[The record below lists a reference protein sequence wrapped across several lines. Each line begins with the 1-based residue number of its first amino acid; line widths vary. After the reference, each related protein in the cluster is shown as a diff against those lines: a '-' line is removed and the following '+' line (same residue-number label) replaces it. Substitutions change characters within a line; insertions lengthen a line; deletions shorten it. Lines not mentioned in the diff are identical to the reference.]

1 MIITVTPN
9 PSVDEIYW
17 VDRLKIGKEIQEE
30 YLTRATDSNISAG
43 GKGINISIFLA
54 RMGLENVAM
63 GFVGGYTGHVVVR
76 SLRDEGVTT
85 NFVWTGSGETR
96 TNLTVL
102 ERGREHI
109 PILIDGPGV
118 PVTESEMNRFMRRYQ
133 RMLKVADWVIL
144 AGSLPPQVNVAFYY
158 ELAKLAK
165 QAGVKVAVSA
175 GASCLTHCLPA
186 APNIVKPDT
195 REHLSSEGMKLRTK
209 EEIISA
215 GKRIV
220 QDGVEIMI
228 VSHEVTGDIV
238 ITRDSIWEISARV
251 QTTQFRNLVGAD
263 DALLGGII
271 YQIYSGAR
279 IEQALRF
286 GLAAGI
292 VSAESHEKV
301 CKDIEKIEHEMANIT
316 LSRM

>member
-1 MIITVTPN
+1 MIVTVTPN
-9 PSVDEIYW
+9 PSVDEVYW
-17 VDRLKIGKEIQEE
+17 VDRLKIGKETQEE
-30 YLTRATDSNISAG
+30 YLTRATDSDISAG

-54 RMGLENVAM
+54 RMGLENIAM

-76 SLRDEGVTT
+76 ALRDEGVTT

-96 TNLTVL
+96 INLTVL
-102 ERGREHI
+102 EHGREHI

-118 PVTESEMNRFMRRYQ
+118 AVAEGEMNRFMRCYR
-133 RMLKVADWVIL
+133 RMLKVADWVVL
-144 AGSLPPQVNVAFYY
+144 AGSLPPQVNLAFYY

-195 REHLSSEGMKLRTK
+195 REHLSFEWMKLRTK
-209 EEIISA
+209 EEIINA

-238 ITRDSIWEISARV
+238 ITRDNIWEINARV

-263 DALLGGII
+263 DALLGGVI
-271 YQIYSGAR
+271 YQIYNGAG

-292 VSAESHEKV
+292 LSAESREKV
-301 CKDIEKIEHEMANIT
+301 CGDKGRIEREMANIT
-316 LSRM
+316 LKRI